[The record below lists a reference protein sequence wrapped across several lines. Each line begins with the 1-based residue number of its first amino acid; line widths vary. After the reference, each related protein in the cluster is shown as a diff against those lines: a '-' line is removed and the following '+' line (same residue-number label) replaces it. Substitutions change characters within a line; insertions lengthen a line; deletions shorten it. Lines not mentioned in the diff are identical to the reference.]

1 MSLPATVAAS
11 STGGINVS
19 SEDRLREAARLY
31 KRTMSDEKEREKLIE
46 NYLPLVKS
54 IVSRMRHHFPD
65 TVESEDLYGIGAKAL
80 VLAVNQVNPSKGRS
94 FGSYAGLRIKG
105 SLLDEL
111 RRIDCLPRANRAK
124 ARSLQATIAELE
136 SKYKRSV
143 SEDEVRKELNVDEN
157 EYRKLLKETQPVTF
171 VPLDAPIDLNAGDGG
186 TPGTLSDVLS
196 DPTETDALEQ
206 TESRE
211 RVALLR
217 ERIKELP
224 EQQKKILALYYYEE
238 INLAEIAQIF
248 GLTEGRISQIL
259 SHTIISLRSHFRTL
273 SQINIKI

>member
-1 MSLPATVAAS
+1 MSISATVPRSSGEKNKPAA
-11 STGGINVS
+11 
-19 SEDRLREAARLY
+19 DRLREAARLY
-31 KRTMSDEKEREKLIE
+31 KRAMGDEKEREKLIE

-54 IVSRMRHHFPD
+54 IVSRMRHHFPE

-80 VLAVNQVNPSKGRS
+80 VLAVNQFNPSKGRS
-94 FGSYAGLRIKG
+94 FGSYARLRIKG
-105 SLLDEL
+105 ALLDEL

-136 SKYKRSV
+136 AKHMRPV
-143 SEDEVRKELNVDEN
+143 SEDEVRQELNVDKG
-157 EYRKLLKETQPVTF
+157 EYQELLRETQPVTF
-171 VPLDAPIDLNAGDGG
+171 VPIDAAIEPNSGEGSPA
-186 TPGTLSDVLS
+186 TLSEILS
-196 DPTETDALEQ
+196 DPTETDPSEK

-217 ERIKELP
+217 ERIQELP
-224 EQQKKILALYYYEE
+224 DQKKKILVLYYYEE
-238 INLAEIAQIF
+238 MKMAEIAEIF

-273 SQINIKI
+273 AQIKTNS

>member
-1 MSLPATVAAS
+1 MSLPATVVANPA
-11 STGGINVS
+11 GGINVS

-31 KRTMSDEKEREKLIE
+31 KRTMSDEKERDKLIE

-80 VLAVNQVNPSKGRS
+80 VLAVNQFDPSKGRS

-136 SKYKRSV
+136 SKYQRPV
-143 SEDEVRKELNVDEN
+143 SENEVRQELNVDER

-171 VPLDAPIDLNAGDGG
+171 VPLDAPIDSNSGDGG
-186 TPGTLSDVLS
+186 TPATLSDVLS
-196 DPTETDALEQ
+196 DPTETDALDK

-224 EQQKKILALYYYEE
+224 DQQKKILALYYYEE
-238 INLAEIAQIF
+238 MKLAEIAQIF

>member
-1 MSLPATVAAS
+1 M
-11 STGGINVS
+11 
-19 SEDRLREAARLY
+19 Y
-31 KRTMSDEKEREKLIE
+31 KRVMSDEKEREKLIE

-65 TVESEDLYGIGAKAL
+65 NIESDDLYGIGAKAL
-80 VLAVNQVNPSKGRS
+80 VLAVNQFDPSKGRT

-105 SLLDEL
+105 ALLDEL

-124 ARSLQATIAELE
+124 ARSLQATITELE
-136 SKYKRSV
+136 AKYKRPV
-143 SEDEVRKELNVDEN
+143 QEHEVRQELNVDER
-157 EYRKLLKETQPVTF
+157 EYQKLLRETQPVTF
-171 VPLDAPIDLNAGDGG
+171 VPIDAPLDFRNGEGA
-186 TPGTLSDVLS
+186 PATLSEILS
-196 DPTETDALEQ
+196 DPTEVDPLGK

-211 RVALLR
+211 RVDLLR

-224 EQQKKILALYYYEE
+224 DQQKKILALYYYEE
-238 INLAEIAQIF
+238 MKMVEIAEIF

-273 SQINIKI
+273 AQINAHP

>member
-1 MSLPATVAAS
+1 MSLPATVAANPA
-11 STGGINVS
+11 GGINVS

-31 KRTMSDEKEREKLIE
+31 KRTMSDEKERDKLIE

-80 VLAVNQVNPSKGRS
+80 VLAVNQFDPSKGRS

-136 SKYKRSV
+136 SKYQRPV
-143 SEDEVRKELNVDEN
+143 SENEVRQELNVDER

-171 VPLDAPIDLNAGDGG
+171 VPLDAPIDSNSGDGG
-186 TPGTLSDVLS
+186 TPATLSDVLS
-196 DPTETDALEQ
+196 DPTETDALDK

-224 EQQKKILALYYYEE
+224 DQQKKVLALYYYEE
-238 INLAEIAQIF
+238 MKLAEIAQIF

>member
-80 VLAVNQVNPSKGRS
+80 VLAVNQFNPSKGRS

-196 DPTETDALEQ
+196 DPTETDALEK

-224 EQQKKILALYYYEE
+224 DQQKKILALYYYEE
-238 INLAEIAQIF
+238 MRLAEIAEIF

>member
-1 MSLPATVAAS
+1 MSPPATVTKS
-11 STGGINVS
+11 SAGGVNVS

-80 VLAVNQVNPSKGRS
+80 VLAVNQFNPSKGRS

-136 SKYKRSV
+136 SKYKRPV
-143 SEDEVRKELNVDEN
+143 SEDEVRNELKVDEN

-171 VPLDAPIDLNAGDGG
+171 VPLDAPIDSNSGDGG
-186 TPGTLSDVLS
+186 TPATLSDVLS
-196 DPTETDALEQ
+196 DPTETNALDK

-224 EQQKKILALYYYEE
+224 DQQKKILALYYYEE
-238 INLAEIAQIF
+238 MKLAEIAEIF

>member
-1 MSLPATVAAS
+1 
-11 STGGINVS
+11 
-19 SEDRLREAARLY
+19 
-31 KRTMSDEKEREKLIE
+31 
-46 NYLPLVKS
+46 
-54 IVSRMRHHFPD
+54 
-65 TVESEDLYGIGAKAL
+65 LYGIGAKAL
-80 VLAVNQVNPSKGRS
+80 VLAVNQFDPSKGRS

-136 SKYKRSV
+136 SKYQRPV
-143 SEDEVRKELNVDEN
+143 SENEVRQELNVDER

-171 VPLDAPIDLNAGDGG
+171 VPLDAPIDSNSGDGG
-186 TPGTLSDVLS
+186 TPATLSDVLS
-196 DPTETDALEQ
+196 DPTETDALDK

-224 EQQKKILALYYYEE
+224 DQQKKILALYYYEE
-238 INLAEIAQIF
+238 MKLAEIAQIF

>member
-1 MSLPATVAAS
+1 MSLPATVVANPA
-11 STGGINVS
+11 GGINVS

-80 VLAVNQVNPSKGRS
+80 VLAVNQFDPSKGRS

-136 SKYKRSV
+136 SKYQRPV
-143 SEDEVRKELNVDEN
+143 SENEVRQELNVDER

-171 VPLDAPIDLNAGDGG
+171 VPLDAPIDSNSGDGG
-186 TPGTLSDVLS
+186 TPATLSDVLS
-196 DPTETDALEQ
+196 DPTETDALDK

-224 EQQKKILALYYYEE
+224 DQQKKILALYYYEE
-238 INLAEIAQIF
+238 MKLAEIAQIF

>member
-1 MSLPATVAAS
+1 MSLPATVAQSA
-11 STGGINVS
+11 TGGINIS

-80 VLAVNQVNPSKGRS
+80 VLAVNQFNPSKGRS

-136 SKYKRSV
+136 SKYKRPV
-143 SEDEVRKELNVDEN
+143 SEDEVRQELNIDVN

-171 VPLDAPIDLNAGDGG
+171 VPLDAPIDSNAGDGG

-217 ERIKELP
+217 ERIRVLP
-224 EQQKKILALYYYEE
+224 DQQKKILALYYYEE
-238 INLAEIAQIF
+238 MKLAEIAQIF

>member
-1 MSLPATVAAS
+1 MSLPAKVAKI
-11 STGGINVS
+11 STRGISVS

-31 KRTMSDEKEREKLIE
+31 KRTMGDEKEREKLIE

-80 VLAVNQVNPSKGRS
+80 VLAVNQFDPSKGRS

-136 SKYKRSV
+136 SKYQRPV
-143 SEDEVRKELNVDEN
+143 SEDEVREELKVDVN

-171 VPLDAPIDLNAGDGG
+171 VPLDAPIDSNASDSGA
-186 TPGTLSDVLS
+186 PGTLSDVLS

-217 ERIKELP
+217 DRIRELP
-224 EQQKKILALYYYEE
+224 DQQKKILALYYYEE
-238 INLAEIAQIF
+238 MKLAEIAQIF